1 MTLRSLEQWQRVGGV
16 AGIAS
21 VVLSLVPL
29 VLGADEPPFTD
40 SGNDIMAWY
49 VHNGDRWLA
58 GIFVLGIAYAFFFL
72 PFLSALT
79 GVLANAEG
87 QPAMWSRVAAWAGLL
102 FAAVAVA
109 GLGGEGIVSF
119 LAKDAGPDVARA
131 GMAFAFFL
139 YSLAGLFAA
148 VFVLSACLV
157 IFQKG
162 LFWSWLGRYGLVV
175 AAVNLIGAAAIFDT
189 PDGPLGVLRTRVA
202 PPALA
207 LWIVAAAVAMLR
219 ITKAPQMVNP
229 PAGLESEPSTSG
241 TTR

>member
-1 MTLRSLEQWQRVGGV
+1 MTLRPWEKWWRVGGV
-16 AGIAS
+16 AGITA

-29 VLGADEPPFTD
+29 VLGADEPRFTD

-49 VHNGDRWLA
+49 AHNGDRWLA

-79 GVLANAEG
+79 NVLANAEG
-87 QPAMWSRVAAWAGLL
+87 QPAMWSRVAVWGGLL

-119 LAKDAGPDVARA
+119 LTKDAGQDVARA

-148 VFVLSACLV
+148 VFVLSASLV
-157 IFQKG
+157 ILQKG
-162 LFWSWLGRYGLVV
+162 IFWSWLGRYGLVV

-207 LWIVAAAVAMLR
+207 LWIVAAAVAVLR
-219 ITKAPQMVNP
+219 ITKVPQMVSP
-229 PAGLESEPSTSG
+229 PTGLESEHSTSG